1 MRCKVHSLSMAV
13 SAVLG
18 GALATASP
26 VGLAQGGPSREVIH
40 EIEVR
45 ALGVREDPG
54 RIASPFSIVDGQR
67 LLESGGATLGD
78 ALAGQPGVHADTF
91 GAGASRPVIRGQ
103 AAPRVAVLS
112 DGVSIADASAISPD
126 HAVTADPLLAHRV
139 EVLRGP
145 AALLYGGGAIGGVVN
160 VVDGKIPTSMPE
172 DPAQGFVV
180 LRGDSVADERAA
192 ALSLTARA
200 TDHLAFHVEGSH
212 READDYRVPDW
223 EESRV
228 HGSYADSDNYSG
240 GLSWIDGEDYIGLA
254 YSYRRDE
261 YGLPG
266 HDHEYDGCHPHGSAL
281 HCGGHD
287 DHDHDHGHGHDHDHD
302 HEAAPYIDL
311 ASRRVDLRAEFNQ
324 PFAGAERVRLRAA
337 HTDYRHHEIEGDEIG
352 TTFTNKGYEGRIEI
366 QHVPLAGWSG
376 VVGLQYANADL
387 GATGVEA
394 FIPTTE
400 SENLAIF
407 LVEHRELGERWHLEL
422 GARHERQ
429 DLRPRNDPRNRPAID
444 DHATSISAAAIW
456 AFAPD
461 YSLTF
466 SATRSQR
473 LAQAQELYARGVHLA
488 TNTYECGLVAHPL
501 TCGGA
506 DNNADIERETSHNVE
521 IRLRKTRGDLTFSLG
536 AFHNEIDNYI
546 HARTLDRYEDFR
558 LIKYTQ
564 RDAAFTGGEAEAT
577 YHFSEQWAVTVFG
590 DIVRAEFDGGDNLP
604 RISPARYGGRLNAS
618 YRMIDGEL
626 EYYRVARQG
635 DVADYEEKTPGYDML
650 NMTLS
655 YRFGGD
661 ERYTLFLRGSNLLD
675 DEVWN
680 HTSFLANVVPLPGR
694 NLSAGLKVA
703 F

>member
-1 MRCKVHSLSMAV
+1 MRSKIHPLSMAV
-13 SAVLG
+13 STILG
-18 GALATASP
+18 GALATASSL
-26 VGLAQGGPSREVIH
+26 GLAQEKAAGEVIY

-45 ALGVREDPG
+45 ALGVREDPN
-54 RIASPFSIVDGQR
+54 RIASPFSIIDGQQ
-67 LLESGGATLGD
+67 LLESGAATLGD

-112 DGVSIADASAISPD
+112 DGVSIFDASSLSPD
-126 HAVTADPLLAHRV
+126 HAVTADPLLAQKI

-145 AALLYGGGAIGGVVN
+145 AALLYGGGATGGVVN
-160 VVDGKIPTSMPE
+160 IVDGKIPTAMLEESVE
-172 DPAQGFVV
+172 GFVV

-200 TDHLAFHVEGSH
+200 TDQLAFHIEGSH
-212 READDYRVPDW
+212 REVDDYRVPDW

-228 HGSYADSDNYSG
+228 RGSYADSDNYSG
-240 GLSWIDGEDYIGLA
+240 GLSWIDGDDYIGLA

-266 HDHEYDGCHPHGSAL
+266 HDHQYHGCHPHGGTL
-281 HCGGHD
+281 HCGS
-287 DHDHDHGHGHDHDHD
+287 HDHDHGHEHDHGHDDE
-302 HEAAPYIDL
+302 HEGVPFIDL
-311 ASRRVDLRAEFNQ
+311 VSRRVDFRAELNQ
-324 PFAGAERVRLRAA
+324 PFAGVEGVRLRAS
-337 HTDYRHHEIEGDEIG
+337 HTDYRHHEIEGNEVG
-352 TTFTNKGYEGRIEI
+352 TTFTNKGYEGRIEV

-376 VVGLQYANADL
+376 VVGLQYANTDF
-387 GATGVEA
+387 GAVGVEA

-400 SENLAIF
+400 SETMAIF
-407 LVEHRELGERWHLEL
+407 LVEHRELGEHWHLEL

-444 DHATSISAAAIW
+444 DHATSLSAAAIW
-456 AFAPD
+456 VFAPD
-461 YSLTF
+461 YSLTL
-466 SATRSQR
+466 SASRSQR

-488 TNTYECGLVAHPL
+488 TNTYECGLVAYPL
-501 TCGGA
+501 TCGGV
-506 DNNADIERETSHNVE
+506 DNDASIDRETSRNVE
-521 IRLRKTRGDLTFSLG
+521 LRLRKTRGDLTFSLG
-536 AFHNEIDNYI
+536 AFHNQIDNYI
-546 HARTLDRYEDFR
+546 HARALDRYEDFR

-564 RDAAFTGGEAEAT
+564 RDATFTGGEAEAT

-590 DIVRAEFDGGDNLP
+590 DSVRAKFDGGGNLP
-604 RISPARYGGRLNAS
+604 LISPTRYGARLNAS
-618 YRMIDGEL
+618 YRAIDGEL
-626 EYYRVARQG
+626 EYYHVARQS

-675 DEVWN
+675 EEVWN
-680 HTSFLANVVPLPGR
+680 HTSFLANVIPLPGR
-694 NLSAGLKVA
+694 NLSAGVKVA